1 MVCRCF
7 FARAG
12 AGAFVQNRMRREQ
25 RAFGRRALGCETRRH
40 GLAAEPACP
49 AARLPA
55 QADGEGA
62 AASDQAAFRF
72 LRSIAHTVTAI
83 QNTAIGY
90 HRLPGRNPPGSRA
103 AYPHEAGKSFPTA

>member
-40 GLAAEPACP
+40 T

-62 AASDQAAFRF
+62 AASGQAAFRF